1 MKISKRAA
9 RNLALLLISGILTPV
24 QADDVHCAINWKRLG
39 LTPQQSQHIQL
50 LEAQWNSEYMGI
62 QPGLVEDQRRLTRLL
77 SDPKSDSL
85 EIMALQ
91 QSIARKREQL
101 RSAAT
106 ANYLRKRQILSEGQQ
121 HALEDMIREAI
132 AERQHV
138 VVPGS
143 QAEVMPDRIQ
153 SLIERVRNIWPHPDQ

>member
-1 MKISKRAA
+1 MKISKSAA
-9 RNLALLLISGILTPV
+9 FNLALLLSSELFTAAL
-24 QADDVHCAINWKRLG
+24 ADDVHCAINWKRLG
-39 LTPQQSQHIQL
+39 LSAQQSQQIQY
-50 LEAQWNSEYMGI
+50 LETQWNTEYMEI
-62 QPGLVEDQRRLTRLL
+62 QPGIVEDQRKLTRLL
-77 SDPKSDSL
+77 ADPKSDSL

-138 VVPGS
+138 TIPGS
-143 QAEVMPDRIQ
+143 QADVAPDRIQ